1 MDSYA
6 VVIRNNSSNSIIVSQ
21 MHRLSR
27 KFMMKKHVSSA
38 VLVIAILIT
47 MVFPAHA
54 DSVGSEPATH
64 PSDTPI
70 AIFKPG
76 ECGIL

>member
-1 MDSYA
+1 
-6 VVIRNNSSNSIIVSQ
+6 
-21 MHRLSR
+21 
-27 KFMMKKHVSSA
+27 MKKHVSSA

-70 AIFKPG
+70 AIFNPADADIMQ
-76 ECGIL
+76 ESFA

>member
-1 MDSYA
+1 
-6 VVIRNNSSNSIIVSQ
+6 
-21 MHRLSR
+21 
-27 KFMMKKHVSSA
+27 MMKKHVSSA

-70 AIFKPG
+70 AIFNPADADIMQ
-76 ECGIL
+76 ESFA